1 MNYSDDFTRYYYA
14 EDGTIQSCRLASQVP
29 DEVDECFTIVEA
41 VSFLQKAGCW
51 GFSFDAETARP
62 SVLLAAEIV
71 EIAIEKYGEV
81 FPVLYRGCTGPEPS
95 NRVIKY
101 GSPIREVAE
110 FYGDVKVLTNVK
122 GLRHL
127 GFADSVCGGDR
138 DEEVLFLADRENG
151 IQASPF

>member
-1 MNYSDDFTRYYYA
+1 MKYSDDFTRYYYQ
-14 EDGTIQSCRLASQVP
+14 DGTIQSCQLASQVP
-29 DEVDECFTIVEA
+29 DEVEECFTIAEA

-51 GFSFDAETARP
+51 GYSFDASTARP
-62 SVLLAAEIV
+62 SVLLAAAIV

-101 GSPIREVAE
+101 GSPDLKVAQ

-122 GLRHL
+122 GLRYL
-127 GFADSVCGGDR
+127 GFAESVCGNER
-138 DEEVLFLADRENG
+138 DEEVLFLAS
-151 IQASPF
+151 AVS